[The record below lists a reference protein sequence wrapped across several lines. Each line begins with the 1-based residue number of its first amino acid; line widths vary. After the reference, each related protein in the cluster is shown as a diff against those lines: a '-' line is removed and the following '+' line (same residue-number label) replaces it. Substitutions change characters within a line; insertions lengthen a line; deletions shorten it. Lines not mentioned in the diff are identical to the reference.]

1 MRYFFLDT
9 SFILSLIE
17 KGKDLVNLS
26 QDYLNE
32 LLIPATSLS
41 VIKEL
46 ENLSKNKSYERKV
59 NLAKQIIS
67 KYKIFEDD
75 SQNADESLLE
85 LCKKYNGILA
95 TADIELLNRALE
107 KGIAVMFLKHGRKL
121 VYFES

>member
-17 KGKDLVNLS
+17 KGKYLVNLS
-26 QDYLNE
+26 QEYLNE
-32 LLIPATSLS
+32 LLIPATSIS

-59 NLAKQIIS
+59 NLARQIIS
-67 KYKIFEDD
+67 KYKIFEDN
-75 SQNADESLLE
+75 SQNTDDSLLE

-95 TADIELLNRALE
+95 TADVELLNKAMK
-107 KGIAVMFLKHGRKL
+107 KGIAVMFLKQGRKL

>member
-107 KGIAVMFLKHGRKL
+107 KGIAVMFLKQGRKL